1 MASEAA
7 ALLDELMG
15 SQRNALPGEK
25 VRETRWSDPE
35 VNMVLCMYSHVYSRH
50 LVLYS
55 RIHLHSRCAEIFCA
69 AFARQNC
76 SQTPNLT

>member
-15 SQRNALPGEK
+15 QQRNALPGEK

-35 VNMVLCMYSHVYSRH
+35 VTIAFCMRCSVLAFVTCF
-50 LVLYS
+50 
-55 RIHLHSRCAEIFCA
+55 IFN
-69 AFARQNC
+69 AF
-76 SQTPNLT
+76 

>member
-15 SQRNALPGEK
+15 AQRNALPGEK

-35 VNMVLCMYSHVYSRH
+35 V
-50 LVLYS
+50 
-55 RIHLHSRCAEIFCA
+55 IFGALHTQSCAILSLFL
-69 AFARQNC
+69 F
-76 SQTPNLT
+76 